1 MALVVQI
8 AAVTVGALIILLT
21 ALAGYAYTQIR
32 LLSLPIPLTLPLL
45 ITLLPVLT
53 TLTTTYLTR
62 LLRPS
67 NLPTYTTLLTLL
79 TTLETALA
87 TWALTYL
94 PASCGLEERWAA
106 LYRAKDADAIRRI
119 QDKWTCCGFNSV
131 VDRAWPFPNGPPT
144 EGRGSG
150 QCRDVLGRS
159 TACGA
164 VWGEEE
170 RRMAGVLVG
179 VAVAVFVVKMVVL
192 GTQMRSTAWTR
203 PAWMRFLGGAEP
215 GDLEDS
221 RDGRE
226 RERLLI
232 GEGARVEEEY
242 HDEEGDV
249 DNTLRVTDADADEE
263 ARNRPRLEPSGLVGD
278 GAQWRE

>member
-1 MALVVQI
+1 MTLVRI
-8 AAVTVGALIILLT
+8 AVVTVGTLILLLT

-45 ITLLPVLT
+45 VTLLPILT
-53 TLTTTYLTR
+53 TLTTTYLAR

-94 PASCGLEERWAA
+94 PASCGLEERWAS

-119 QDKWTCCGFNSV
+119 QDRWACCGFNSV
-131 VDRAWPFPNGPPT
+131 VDRAWPFPHGKGKDSVGADQCT
-144 EGRGSG
+144 KLLGSEI
-150 QCRDVLGRS
+150 
-159 TACGA
+159 ACGRA
-164 VWGEEE
+164 WGEEE
-170 RRMAGVLVG
+170 RKMAGVLVG

-192 GTQMRSTAWTR
+192 STQMRSTAWTR
-203 PAWMRFLGGAEP
+203 PAWMRFLGGTEH
-215 GDLEDS
+215 GDLEDP
-221 RDGRE
+221 RAGRE
-226 RERLLI
+226 SERLLI

-242 HDEEGDV
+242 HDDEGDV
-249 DNTLRVTDADADEE
+249 NGTLRGTDADAE
-263 ARNRPRLEPSGLVGD
+263 AANCPRLEPSGLTGD